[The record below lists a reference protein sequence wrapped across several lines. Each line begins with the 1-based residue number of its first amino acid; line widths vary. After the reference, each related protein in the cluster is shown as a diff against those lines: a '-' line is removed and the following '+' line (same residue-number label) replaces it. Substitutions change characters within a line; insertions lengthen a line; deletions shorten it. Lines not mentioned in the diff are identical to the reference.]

1 MSVAIYV
8 KSESMDAY
16 LYSFCDGESE
26 EAIKDE
32 LENQLEMF
40 SPICDYMISISSGTS
55 PSVETRLEEFM
66 QELFNKSW
74 GRND

>member
-16 LYSFCDGESE
+16 LYSFGDGESE

-32 LENQLEMF
+32 LESQMEMF
-40 SPICDYMISISSGTS
+40 ATI
-55 PSVETRLEEFM
+55 
-66 QELFNKSW
+66 
-74 GRND
+74 

>member
-16 LYSFCDGESE
+16 LYSFGDGESE

-32 LENQLEMF
+32 LESQMEMF